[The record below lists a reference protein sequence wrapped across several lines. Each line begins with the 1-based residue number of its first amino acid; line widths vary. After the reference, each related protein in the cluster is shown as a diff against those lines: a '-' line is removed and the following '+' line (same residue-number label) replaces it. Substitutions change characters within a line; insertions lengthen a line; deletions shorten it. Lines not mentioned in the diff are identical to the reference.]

1 MAWRKQDDA
10 VKLEIFIWF
19 PSKHKE
25 RHVLCSC
32 LSPSLIWNV
41 YHAWVVVLGE
51 AVKTLKCRKIMSDQS
66 IIQSLPQ
73 STEILFA
80 SKKIKKEIWLSVEKF
95 LRCIYGMALLT
106 ATQIES
112 ITSGGWDR
120 LYRLYRGMWLSSLL
134 INLAPHTFRP
144 FSFLV
149 PRKRWL
155 LDSSM
160 NIGNLYSCLIDDMEP
175 CNLLAFVLLLRMSL
189 SNLAC
194 NDVIT

>member
-1 MAWRKQDDA
+1 
-10 VKLEIFIWF
+10 
-19 PSKHKE
+19 
-25 RHVLCSC
+25 
-32 LSPSLIWNV
+32 
-41 YHAWVVVLGE
+41 
-51 AVKTLKCRKIMSDQS
+51 
-66 IIQSLPQ
+66 
-73 STEILFA
+73 
-80 SKKIKKEIWLSVEKF
+80 
-95 LRCIYGMALLT
+95 MALLT

-120 LYRLYRGMWLSSLL
+120 LYRLFRGMWLSSLL